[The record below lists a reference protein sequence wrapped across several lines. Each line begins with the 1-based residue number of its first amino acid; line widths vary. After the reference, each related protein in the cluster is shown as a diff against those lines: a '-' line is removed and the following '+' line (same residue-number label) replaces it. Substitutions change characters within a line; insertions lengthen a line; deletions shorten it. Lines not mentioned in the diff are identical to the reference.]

1 MKTITKIITLGL
13 TLSMLSSCVLI
24 EALDNA
30 VVSVLEPSSSTD
42 GPLDFKD
49 DVFCSDAINSRT
61 TQSTSVPRINQMST
75 VVNIY
80 EEIKQSTVIVN
91 ACYPLNNQEYNYI
104 TSGFIYSSAPGLNN
118 TNNYYLVTNSS
129 GIFHRYF
136 DSAPAPTIAERL
148 RVLRQGDFEI
158 TFDNG
163 KKYVANLVGHHDP
176 MDVAVFFINT
186 TDVIPVPKMG
196 SSDLLKLGDS
206 ILAIGTP
213 SYGTQLINSLV
224 KGTISGLARRQFISF
239 TDQSVSLTPI
249 SVADYP
255 AFQFDAPINGGME
268 GGPVINANGEIVGM
282 ISYKFLNLNSS
293 VNNES
298 ISLATAIDDI
308 KLPIN
313 QIIERGSY
321 TRPTMGISV
330 TDVNQMT
337 LAQREQNAIEP
348 NTFTGTFV
356 AQVSTNSAASR
367 AGMRANEVVIEI
379 DGVSIFGI
387 TTVSSILH
395 RKLFGDVINVKTIN
409 TNGVINEYRLTL

>member
-1 MKTITKIITLGL
+1 MNKLNKLITL
-13 TLSMLSSCVLI
+13 TLSLSMLTSCAVI

-30 VVSVLEPSSSTD
+30 VVSVLEPADTNT
-42 GPLDFKD
+42 PIEFED
-49 DVFCSDAINSRT
+49 DVFCADAINSR
-61 TQSTSVPRINQMST
+61 STAATSIPSILQMST
-75 VVNIY
+75 VTTIY

-104 TSGFIYSSAPGLNN
+104 TSGFIYSSEAGLDNS
-118 TNNYYLVTNSS
+118 TNYYLVTNSS

-186 TDVIPVPKMG
+186 NDVIPVPKMG

-224 KGTISGLARRQFISF
+224 KGNISGLARRQFISF
-239 TDQSVSLTPI
+239 TDQTVSLTPV

-268 GGPVINANGEIVGM
+268 GGPVINSSGEIVGM

-293 VNNES
+293 VNYES

-308 KLPIN
+308 KLPID
-313 QIIERGSY
+313 QIIEKGSY

-337 LAQREQNAIEP
+337 LAQREANGIEP
-348 NTFTGTFV
+348 NTFTGTFI
-356 AQVSTNSAASR
+356 AQVSNNTAASR

-379 DGVSIFGI
+379 DGISIFGI
-387 TTVSSILH
+387 TTVASILH
-395 RKLFGDVINVKTIN
+395 RKLFGDTINVKTIN
-409 TNGVINEYRLTL
+409 QDGEINEYTLRL

>member
-1 MKTITKIITLGL
+1 MNKLSKLISISLSL
-13 TLSMLSSCVLI
+13 TMLSSCAVI

-30 VVSVLEPSSSTD
+30 VVSVLEPRETD
-42 GPLDFKD
+42 SPLEFED
-49 DVFCSDAINSRT
+49 DVFCADAINSR
-61 TQSTSVPRINQMST
+61 STSATALPSILQMST
-75 VVNIY
+75 VTTIY

-104 TSGFIYSSAPGLNN
+104 TSGFIYSSAPAQNN
-118 TNNYYLVTNSS
+118 TTNYYLVTNSS

-136 DSAPAPTIAERL
+136 DSAPAPTVAERL
-148 RVLRQGDFEI
+148 RVLREGDFEI

-163 KKYVANLVGHHDP
+163 KKYSANLVGHHDP

-186 TDVIPVPKMG
+186 SDFIPVPQIG
-196 SSDLLKLGDS
+196 SSDMLKLGDS

-213 SYGTQLINSLV
+213 SFGTQLINTLV
-224 KGTISGLARRQFISF
+224 KGNISGLARRQFISF

-268 GGPVINANGEIVGM
+268 GGPVINSSGEIVGM

-293 VNNES
+293 VNYES

-308 KLPIN
+308 KLPVS
-313 QIIERGSY
+313 QIIQKGSY

-337 LAQREQNAIEP
+337 LAQREANGIEP
-348 NTFTGTFV
+348 NTFTGTFI
-356 AQVSTNSAASR
+356 AQVSSNTAASR

-379 DGVSIFGI
+379 DGIAIFGI
-387 TTVSSILH
+387 TTVASILH
-395 RKLFGDVINVKTIN
+395 RKLFGDTINVKTIN
-409 TNGVINEYRLTL
+409 QEGQINEYSLRL

>member
-1 MKTITKIITLGL
+1 
-13 TLSMLSSCVLI
+13 
-24 EALDNA
+24 
-30 VVSVLEPSSSTD
+30 
-42 GPLDFKD
+42 
-49 DVFCSDAINSRT
+49 
-61 TQSTSVPRINQMST
+61 
-75 VVNIY
+75 
-80 EEIKQSTVIVN
+80 
-91 ACYPLNNQEYNYI
+91 
-104 TSGFIYSSAPGLNN
+104 
-118 TNNYYLVTNSS
+118 
-129 GIFHRYF
+129 
-136 DSAPAPTIAERL
+136 
-148 RVLRQGDFEI
+148 
-158 TFDNG
+158 
-163 KKYVANLVGHHDP
+163 

-268 GGPVINANGEIVGM
+268 GGPVINSAGEIVGM

-298 ISLATAIDDI
+298 ISLAAAIDDL

-313 QIIERGSY
+313 QIIEKGSY